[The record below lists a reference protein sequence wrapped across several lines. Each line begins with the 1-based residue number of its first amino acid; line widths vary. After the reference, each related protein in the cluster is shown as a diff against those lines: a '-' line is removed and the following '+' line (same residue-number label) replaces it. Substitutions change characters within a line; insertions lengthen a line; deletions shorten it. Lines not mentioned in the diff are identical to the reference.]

1 MILRSVSSEVVHICI
16 IRYASQTKRRV
27 VEFSWNIE
35 VQNFLGLVRLEVD
48 WTGLE
53 GIKSLAIQI
62 WTGGDLIFLN
72 PLRSEYNLKQLSI
85 LI

>member
-48 WTGLE
+48 
-53 GIKSLAIQI
+53 
-62 WTGGDLIFLN
+62 
-72 PLRSEYNLKQLSI
+72 
-85 LI
+85 